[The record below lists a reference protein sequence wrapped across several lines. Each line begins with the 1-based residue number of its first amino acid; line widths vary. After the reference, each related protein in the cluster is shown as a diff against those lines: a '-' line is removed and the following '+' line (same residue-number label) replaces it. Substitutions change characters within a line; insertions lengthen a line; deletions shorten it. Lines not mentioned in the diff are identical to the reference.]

1 MSHFKDCVARLRR
14 GVRMYKNKD
23 MGKFEFVNGSK
34 ELLDLVQPLWEK
46 LNKHHEATSNHFSDK
61 FRSLKFEVRKD
72 KFISGE
78 NLKVKID
85 LIKDKEK
92 TIYIGYCISTIDK
105 DLIGEIDSLF
115 IEDEYRKYGLG
126 DKLMSRSLD
135 WLNSNQVKTKIIGV
149 AEGNES
155 VLEFYKRYGFYK
167 RRVILEQI
175 NE

>member
-1 MSHFKDCVARLRR
+1 MDDL
-14 GVRMYKNKD
+14 
-23 MGKFEFVNGSK
+23 EFVNGSR

-46 LNKHHEATSNHFSDK
+46 LNKHHETSSTYFSDK
-61 FRSLKFEVRKD
+61 FRNLKFEVRKN
-72 KFISGE
+72 KFINDE

-92 TIYIGYCISTIDK
+92 AIYIGYCISTIDK

-115 IEDEYRKYGLG
+115 VEEEYRKYGLG
-126 DKLMSRSLD
+126 DKLMNKSLE

-149 AEGNES
+149 AEGNENA
-155 VLEFYKRYGFYK
+155 LGFYKKYGFYR